1 MLHAAGV
8 NCSSTLNHGKHSN
21 LPAHAF
27 DEGAAL
33 DVPLSV
39 CMDAALHVFEFFT
52 VIWAVTLQQHSSAA
66 TGSCQAV
73 VASYNGARGLPLVHV
88 LGCSLGSHCSEPI
101 MTIATNLCAVPVADV
116 HITSVEADFD
126 DSGEVD
132 GSRVVATCTPAAG
145 QLQVV
150 RESCI
155 TAARQTDSA
164 AWADNL
170 NINYVSCG
178 QTFATAAAAG
188 GAAVEGAA
196 ATTTT
201 NSSALQTSLAVEGL
215 PAAGSAATAS
225 IAGDAA
231 TASTLA
237 TATSAGAAAAPAA
250 AISGAAAAAAFN
262 VNVDKVVMFCAAAL
276 ALVLV

>member
-1 MLHAAGV
+1 MRSELQAAFPV
-8 NCSSTLNHGKHSN
+8 FDVFIRFLCTLSTCCCWL
-21 LPAHAF
+21 
-27 DEGAAL
+27 
-33 DVPLSV
+33 
-39 CMDAALHVFEFFT
+39 
-52 VIWAVTLQQHSSAA
+52 
-66 TGSCQAV
+66 
-73 VASYNGARGLPLVHV
+73 LPL
-88 LGCSLGSHCSEPI
+88 
-101 MTIATNLCAVPVADV
+101 
-116 HITSVEADFD
+116 
-126 DSGEVD
+126 
-132 GSRVVATCTPAAG
+132 
-145 QLQVV
+145 Q
-150 RESCI
+150 
-155 TAARQTDSA
+155 ARQTDSA

-170 NINYVSCG
+170 NIHYVSCG

-237 TATSAGAAAAPAA
+237 TATSAEAAAAPAA